1 MNHTADR
8 VDHPDELHLL
18 ARTDA
23 AEWSAADLSDVLRQ
37 LDEWL
42 LQLDRDMGAGLPL
55 PRGLHADSALAQQ
68 AGAISRLLRDCRARW
83 ARQWAGLQPARALGG
98 RFDDR
103 LMLLVFGKF
112 NAGKSALC
120 NFLADRF
127 AAHGRPVR
135 YFHLEA
141 GRIVEPGERLREGA
155 TETTA
160 RLQGVLLGERL
171 VLLDTPG
178 LHSVTPEN
186 AALTQRF
193 TDSADGVLWLTSSS
207 SPGQVQELHDL
218 ARELRRGKPLLP
230 VLTRS
235 DVIEEDEIDGEIRK
249 CLRNKTPDNRALQ
262 EADVQERSQE
272 KLRRMG
278 VDPQLLKAPVSVS
291 AHAARAQGQ
300 TAAAL
305 DAAGFPRLYAA
316 LLGMLAPAL
325 AYKGRKPAE
334 VLLHHAQENVLGAI
348 RAEILPAIAGLQAAL
363 AHERERLRQH
373 KPGMLRTAWRRII
386 PELPALLEQHDEN
399 LPTLCAAVSC
409 LVQQA
414 IHDLTRTTLAD
425 YAVPEGTAV
434 AISLPPMAP
443 DHERLHAALQD
454 AIRQQLDSAFGERLE
469 HCGAALSPLADA
481 AQWLQERL
489 RRCGHPLHDI
499 ARELRTQTGHGV

>member
-1 MNHTADR
+1 MNPIADR
-8 VDHPDELHLL
+8 VDGADELCLL
-18 ARTDA
+18 ACTDVV
-23 AEWSAADLSDVLRQ
+23 EWGAADLSDVLRQ
-37 LDEWL
+37 LDGWL
-42 LQLDRDMGAGLPL
+42 ARLEHDMEAGLP
-55 PRGLHADSALAQQ
+55 PPQGLHADGALARQ
-68 AGAISRLLRDCRARW
+68 ADAIDRLLQDCRARW
-83 ARQWAGLQPARALGG
+83 ARQRAELQPAQALADN
-98 RFDDR
+98 FDSR

-141 GRIVEPGERLREGA
+141 GRIVESGERLREGA

-160 RLQGVLLGERL
+160 RLQGVCLGERL

-207 SPGQVQELHDL
+207 SPGQVQELDEL
-218 ARELRRGKPLLP
+218 ARELRRSKPLLP
-230 VLTRS
+230 VITRS

-249 CLRNKTPDNRALQ
+249 CLRNKTPANRALQ
-262 EADVQERSQE
+262 EADVRQRALD
-272 KLRRMG
+272 KLRQMG
-278 VDPQLLKAPVSVS
+278 VDPRLLKAPVSVS

-305 DAAGFPRLYAA
+305 EAAGFPRLYTA
-316 LLGMLAPAL
+316 LLDMLAPAL
-325 AYKGRKPAE
+325 AYKRRKPAE
-334 VLLHHAQENVLGAI
+334 VLLHHVQENVLAAVGA
-348 RAEILPAIAGLQAAL
+348 EVLPSIASLQAAL
-363 AHERERLRQH
+363 AQERERLQQH
-373 KPGMLRTAWRRII
+373 KTGMLRTAWRRII
-386 PELPALLEQHDEN
+386 PELPMLLEQHDGN
-399 LPTLCAAVSC
+399 LPSLCAAVSR

-414 IHDLTRTTLAD
+414 IHDLLAILAD
-425 YAVPEGTAV
+425 YAMPGDIAV

-443 DHERLHAALQD
+443 DHERLHAALQG

-469 HCGAALSPLADA
+469 HCDTVLSRLADGVEGLKGRL
-481 AQWLQERL
+481 QQCGQPLQE
-489 RRCGHPLHDI
+489 I
-499 ARELRTQTGHGV
+499 ARELRTQAG